1 MLNKC
6 PNALKV
12 HTYDQVSIWWNCAK
26 LVEKLLQEQ
35 HERLLNFDVFRY
47 HMSSYCIKPYIYGF
61 YTSRAFQGY
70 QEHQNWS
77 SNKEVMQVP
86 KLEENQQTLQH
97 LQQERLLYFAFF
109 KYHMSSYCIKPY
121 MDGFYTSRAFQ
132 RYQEHPNRSSYDKVM
147 VLQSWS
153 KNKGLQQRRDVAET
167 EHPDVATLLHDVA
180 TFGVGFGWIFSPF

>member
-1 MLNKC
+1 
-6 PNALKV
+6 
-12 HTYDQVSIWWNCAK
+12 
-26 LVEKLLQEQ
+26 
-35 HERLLNFDVFRY
+35 
-47 HMSSYCIKPYIYGF
+47 MSSYCIKPYIYGF

-70 QEHQNWS
+70 QEHKNWS

-109 KYHMSSYCIKPY
+109 RYHMSSYCIKIY
-121 MDGFYTSRAFQ
+121 MDGFYTSRDFQ
-132 RYQEHPNRSSYDKVM
+132 RYKEHPNHSSYDKVM

-153 KNKGLQQRRDVAET
+153 KNRGLQQRRDVENQRRDVAEMLLHDVAT
-167 EHPDVATLLHDVA
+167 LLHDVATLLHDVA

>member
-1 MLNKC
+1 
-6 PNALKV
+6 
-12 HTYDQVSIWWNCAK
+12 
-26 LVEKLLQEQ
+26 
-35 HERLLNFDVFRY
+35 
-47 HMSSYCIKPYIYGF
+47 MSSYCIKPYIYGF

-97 LQQERLLYFAFF
+97 LQQERLLYFAFYR
-109 KYHMSSYCIKPY
+109 YHMSSYCINPY
-121 MDGFYTSRAFQ
+121 MDGFYTSRDFQ

-147 VLQSWS
+147 GLRSWS
-153 KNKGLQQRRDVAET
+153 KNRGLQQRRDVENQRR
-167 EHPDVATLLHDVA
+167 DVAETLLHDVA